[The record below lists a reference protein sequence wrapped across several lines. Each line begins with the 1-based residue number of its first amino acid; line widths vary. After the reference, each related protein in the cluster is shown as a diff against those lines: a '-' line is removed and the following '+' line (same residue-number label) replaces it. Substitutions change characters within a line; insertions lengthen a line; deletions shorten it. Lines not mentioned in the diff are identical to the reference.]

1 MMLTEI
7 EETNVLELCE
17 QIKFN
22 KDMELVFE
30 DYFNNRNKKS
40 ILKMYQYENKQ
51 GENYFCLFDEH
62 KIETICFVL
71 GMIAS
76 IMPNNLDSQE
86 RKSFNI
92 YTKINLFEIF
102 RIFHVSKESKYYDNI
117 NFKNRVINIA
127 DCSSSSETMNYITN
141 ELKFYLDDI
150 KMPFNFIDL
159 INDLLRIDK
168 DDFQVFNKWIVK
180 EFFDKRYKKQNNEE

>member
-1 MMLTEI
+1 MLTEI

-51 GENYFCLFDEH
+51 GESFFCLFNEN

-86 RKSFNI
+86 RKAFNI
-92 YTKINLFEIF
+92 YTKTNLFEIF
-102 RIFHVSKESKYYDNI
+102 RIFHVSEASKYCDNI

>member
-1 MMLTEI
+1 MLTEI

-51 GENYFCLFDEH
+51 GENYFCLFNEN

-92 YTKINLFEIF
+92 YTKTNLFEIF
-102 RIFHVSKESKYYDNI
+102 RIFHVSKESKYCDNI

>member
-51 GENYFCLFDEH
+51 GENYFCLFNEN

-92 YTKINLFEIF
+92 YTKTNLFEIF
-102 RIFHVSKESKYYDNI
+102 RIFHVSKESKYCDNI